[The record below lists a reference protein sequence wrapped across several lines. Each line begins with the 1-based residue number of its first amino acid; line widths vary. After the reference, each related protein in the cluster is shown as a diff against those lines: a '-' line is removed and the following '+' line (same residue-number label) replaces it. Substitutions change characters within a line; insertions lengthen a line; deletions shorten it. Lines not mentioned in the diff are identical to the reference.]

1 MYLFVGMTG
10 SLYGDTGFFMAC
22 HGCFC
27 SRVVVVEVE
36 HWGGGGG
43 GGVHRFIRWVE
54 KTELF
59 LQKCVINML
68 TNAIIIGRG
77 LLFVCTFFLLFSSSS
92 SSSSF
97 VVLTGTSHSKQYTG
111 DCVQFVCVWGGG
123 GGRIIKVHIF
133 FKKQPKKSSGF
144 FTLKF
149 PRFFFLFFFSVKR
162 RVRGEQVILKLDYSS
177 DPVCPSHN
185 ASQDVAR
192 ALEVVCFGRWPAE
205 GGRAAEGNDYEHA
218 ASHVFTPAREIFPLT
233 SASSVSPCWGEGAVL
248 AAESQGRAGRKD
260 RTLCGRC
267 Q

>member
-1 MYLFVGMTG
+1 MEIRDFSWLVTAVFAVGWWRWRWSIG
-10 SLYGDTGFFMAC
+10 
-22 HGCFC
+22 
-27 SRVVVVEVE
+27 V
-36 HWGGGGG
+36 GGG

-68 TNAIIIGRG
+68 ANAIIIGRG
-77 LLFVCTFFLLFSSSS
+77 LLFVCALFLLFSSSSS

-111 DCVQFVCVWGGG
+111 DCVQFGVCVWGGG
-123 GGRIIKVHIF
+123 GIIKVHIF

-149 PRFFFLFFFSVKR
+149 PRFFFFFFSVKL

-192 ALEVVCFGRWPAE
+192 ALEVVCFGR
-205 GGRAAEGNDYEHA
+205 
-218 ASHVFTPAREIFPLT
+218 
-233 SASSVSPCWGEGAVL
+233 
-248 AAESQGRAGRKD
+248 
-260 RTLCGRC
+260 
-267 Q
+267 